1 MRFTIPSFRAI
12 SLSTVIATGLAA
24 CTAAQMT
31 PTWEKWFVA
40 KDQESGYAT
49 LQEVMY
55 DPAGAVISA
64 GHASSLSNSQD
75 SLVVIKQATN
85 GTLLWKTVTDL
96 GAGSYNRPWASVLG
110 TDGSVYVITESTLIK
125 FNSNGIENWR
135 RNIST
140 LIGADAALRDLE
152 ISGNRLY
159 VAGRDLYIFDL
170 NGTLTNTV
178 AQIAPLWDVAITN
191 TGIYTAGTG
200 QVRRYTSNLTPVW
213 NYALSVVQSPPA
225 KLAVQTDGTVYVAT
239 FNSEPQ
245 DSAYLTRI
253 NSNGAQVW
261 SKYFA
266 DPNTSSFQLSGI
278 PDVKLLPDGNLVFA
292 QSQQPTRIINII
304 NASNGT
310 VKTTNKQ
317 STGIISKMVVDS
329 KGGIYVVGNNKP
341 QKFDNTATLLANGT
355 MPSSAD
361 ISSGGVAV
369 TADSIY
375 VGAGLFQN
383 NDMKMY
389 VSRYANQ

>member
-1 MRFTIPSFRAI
+1 MRLTKPSFRVA
-12 SLSTVIATGLAA
+12 TVAAVVASLAA
-24 CTAAQMT
+24 CTAVQMT
-31 PTWEKWFVA
+31 PTWEKWFTA
-40 KDQESGYAT
+40 DDQESGYAT
-49 LQEVMY
+49 LQEVIY

-64 GHASSLSNSQD
+64 GHASSLTNSQD
-75 SLVVIKQATN
+75 TLVVIKQDTN
-85 GTLLWKTVTDL
+85 GNRIWKTVTDL
-96 GAGSYNRPWASVLG
+96 GAGTYNRPWASVLG
-110 TDGSVYVITESTLIK
+110 TDGSIYIVTESTLIK
-125 FNSNGIENWR
+125 FTSSGIESWR

-159 VAGRDLYIFDL
+159 VAGRDLYVFDL

-178 AQIAPLWDVAITN
+178 AQIAPLWDVAITTN
-191 TGIYTAGTG
+191 AIYTAGTG
-200 QVRRYTSNLTPVW
+200 QVHRYNTNLTPVW
-213 NYALSVVQSPPA
+213 NYALPVVQNPPA
-225 KLAVQTDGTVYVAT
+225 RLAIQTDGTVYVAT

-261 SKYFA
+261 SKFFA
-266 DPNTSSFQLSGI
+266 DPDSSSYQLSSI
-278 PDVKLLPDGNLVFA
+278 PDVKLLPDGNLVFS

-355 MPSSAD
+355 MSGTAD
-361 ISSGGVAV
+361 IASGGLAV

-383 NDMKMY
+383 NTMKMY